1 MTNVALITGAARGI
15 GLESCRQLLTKG
27 FTVVACPRRA
37 DSDELTGLVQS
48 HPDRIFQIPMDVGND
63 ASVSAAAAEVGR
75 VVDRL
80 DLLINNAGIYP
91 KDDGGVERLELQKL
105 IDAFDVNALG
115 ALRVTRALLPL
126 LRKGSG
132 KRVIQMT
139 SLMGSIGDNASG
151 GSYAYRMSKAA
162 MNMAN
167 RNLAHELGGEGFVC
181 LAVHPGWVQSRM
193 GGAGAPLELGLAV
206 EQILENAL
214 ETGPQDSG
222 GFKGPGRA
230 DLPF

>member
-1 MTNVALITGAARGI
+1 M
-15 GLESCRQLLTKG
+15 
-27 FTVVACPRRA
+27 
-37 DSDELTGLVQS
+37 
-48 HPDRIFQIPMDVGND
+48 
-63 ASVSAAAAEVGR
+63 
-75 VVDRL
+75 
-80 DLLINNAGIYP
+80 
-91 KDDGGVERLELQKL
+91 
-105 IDAFDVNALG
+105 
-115 ALRVTRALLPL
+115 TRAMLAL

-139 SLMGSIGDNASG
+139 SLMGSVGDNTSG

-167 RNLAHELGGEGFVC
+167 RNLALELGGEGFVC
-181 LAVHPGWVQSRM
+181 LAVHPGWVRTRM
-193 GGAGAPLELGLAV
+193 GGAGAPLELGPAV

-214 ETGPQDSG
+214 ESGPRDSG